1 MNNITPYPVLAHVV
15 NMIENVIS
23 GIKIQYTAEGV
34 VTLKDG
40 NDTIHLEQK
49 NDGAGNFATIFIK
62 DPRDIIFSEDL
73 FPSLK
78 NLHQGTSGDLK
89 LELQNTTVII
99 NDLDVE
105 TQIILEEAKDEFDQI
120 SNSYEFVKTIEKE
133 GNKLKSSLKFGN
145 NSFILSLINDADQIL
160 VSPEFASS
168 FDATVRKTIESDT
181 LKVQEELNASFK

>member
-34 VTLKDG
+34 VTQKDG

-62 DPRDIIFSEDL
+62 DPRDILFSEDL

-89 LELQNTTVII
+89 LELQNTKVII

-120 SNSYEFVKTIEKE
+120 INSYEFVKTIEKE

-160 VSPEFASS
+160 VSTEFASS
-168 FDATVRKTIESDT
+168 LDATVRKTIESDT